1 MQAGGCH
8 EGRGH
13 YAMMIHP
20 SSIKEAVRSLLAS
33 KQRTILALIGIVI
46 GIGSVIAMVSVGRI
60 VQEES
65 LRQFK
70 EMGTDILSIEKEF
83 SPLPSTTS
91 GAAANSALRLDT
103 VLAIP
108 SRCPGIAAVAPS
120 VRGNGNVSFNGRK
133 LERASPIG
141 VTASFIAI
149 NKLSIR
155 EGRFLSDLDEQSR
168 YCVIGSQVAAELQK
182 KAADR
187 AIGSKIRIGDNLF
200 TVIGVTNEV
209 HEGGMRRFEPNEM
222 IYIHITTG
230 MRVFSNA
237 EITSITARVTAGTTN
252 NSARDQVMAYFTSLG
267 KGQAIK
273 VTSPEEIIA
282 QMEKQ
287 MQMFTLLLG
296 AIGSISL
303 IVGGVGVMNV
313 MLVSVTERRREIGI
327 RRALG
332 AKRGDIKGQFLIES
346 VILSL
351 IGGAFGILFGTAA
364 SWLIAH
370 FAKWQFVLS
379 LSAILLGVGV
389 SNAVGIF
396 FGYYPARQASM
407 LDPIVALKSD

>member
-1 MQAGGCH
+1 
-8 EGRGH
+8 
-13 YAMMIHP
+13 MMIHP
-20 SSIKEAVRSLLAS
+20 SHLKEAARSLLAS

-70 EMGTDILSIEKEF
+70 EMGTDILTIEKEF
-83 SPLPSTTS
+83 GGGGPPGMPGAPAA
-91 GAAANSALRLDT
+91 GAAAKAALRLET
-103 VLAIP
+103 ILAIP

-120 VRGNGNVSFNGRK
+120 VRGSGDISFTGKK
-133 LERASPIG
+133 LERCSPMG
-141 VTASFIAI
+141 VTASFLNI
-149 NKLSIR
+149 NKLTMR

-182 KAADR
+182 QGASQLL
-187 AIGSKIRIGDNLF
+187 GSKTRIGDNLF
-200 TVIGVTNEV
+200 TVIGVTSEV
-209 HEGGMRRFEPNEM
+209 PQGGMRRFEPNEM
-222 IYIHITTG
+222 IYVHITTG
-230 MRVFSNA
+230 LRVFANA
-237 EITSITARVTAGTTN
+237 EIQSITARVSNGTTN
-252 NSARDQVMAYFTSLG
+252 NTARDQVMAYVASLG
-267 KGQAIK
+267 KGQAVRI
-273 VTSPEEIIA
+273 TSPEEIIA

-332 AKRGDIKGQFLIES
+332 AKRGDIRGQFLIES

-351 IGGAFGILFGTAA
+351 IGGLLGIIFGIAA

-370 FAKWQFVLS
+370 FAKWQFALS
-379 LSAILLGVGV
+379 FSAVLLGVGV

-396 FGYYPARQASM
+396 FGYYPARQASL

>member
-1 MQAGGCH
+1 
-8 EGRGH
+8 
-13 YAMMIHP
+13 MIHP
-20 SSIKEAVRSLLAS
+20 SNLKEAARSLLSS

-60 VQEES
+60 VQDEA

-70 EMGTDILSIEKEF
+70 EMGTDILTIEKEF
-83 SPLPSTTS
+83 GGGLP
-91 GAAANSALRLDT
+91 GGGGGRPAAKSALKLDT
-103 VLAIP
+103 IRAIP
-108 SRCPGIAAVAPS
+108 SRCPAISSVAPS
-120 VRGNGNVSFNGRK
+120 VRGTGEASFNGKK
-133 LERASPIG
+133 LERSGPMG
-141 VTASFIAI
+141 VTASFLAI

-168 YCVIGSQVAAELQK
+168 FCVIGSQVAAELQK
-182 KAADR
+182 KGADPVV
-187 AIGSKIRIGDNLF
+187 GSKIRIGDNLF
-200 TVIGVTNEV
+200 TVIGVTSEV
-209 HEGGMRRFEPNEM
+209 PQGGMRRFEPNEM
-222 IYIHITTG
+222 IYLHITTSL
-230 MRVFSNA
+230 RVFANA
-237 EITSITARVTAGTTN
+237 EISSITARVSPGYTNTA
-252 NSARDQVMAYFTSLG
+252 ARDQVLAYFVSLG
-267 KGQAIK
+267 MGSAVRI
-273 VTSPEEIIA
+273 TSPEEIIA

-332 AKRGDIKGQFLIES
+332 AKRSDIRGQFLIES

-351 IGGAFGILFGTAA
+351 IGGLFGIIFGLGA

-370 FAKWQFVLS
+370 FANWQFS
-379 LSAILLGVGV
+379 LSVGAILLGVGV

-396 FGYYPARQASM
+396 FGYYPARQASL

>member
-1 MQAGGCH
+1 MQARGSD
-8 EGRGH
+8 EGRGDRT
-13 YAMMIHP
+13 MIHP
-20 SSIKEAVRSLLAS
+20 SNLKEAARSLLSS

-60 VQEES
+60 VQDEA

-70 EMGTDILSIEKEF
+70 EMGTDILTIEKEF
-83 SPLPSTTS
+83 GGAPSGPPGSATK
-91 GAAANSALRLDT
+91 SALRLDT
-103 VLAIP
+103 ILAIP
-108 SRCPGIAAVAPS
+108 GRCPGIAQVAPS
-120 VRGNGNVSFNGRK
+120 VRGSGDISFNGKK
-133 LERASPIG
+133 LERAAPMG
-141 VTASFIAI
+141 VTASFLNI
-149 NKLSIR
+149 NKLTMG

-168 YCVIGSQVAAELQK
+168 YCVIGSQVASELQK
-182 KAADR
+182 QGATQLL
-187 AIGSKIRIGDNLF
+187 GSKIRIGDNLF

-209 HEGGMRRFEPNEM
+209 PQGGMRRFEPNEM
-222 IYIHITTG
+222 IYLHITTG
-230 MRVFSNA
+230 LRVFKNA
-237 EITSITARVTAGTTN
+237 EISSITARVSVGTTN
-252 NSARDQVMAYFTSLG
+252 NTARDQVMAYFASLG
-267 KGQAIK
+267 MGSAVRI
-273 VTSPEEIIA
+273 TSPEEIIA

-332 AKRGDIKGQFLIES
+332 AKRSDIRGQFLIES

-351 IGGAFGILFGTAA
+351 IGGLFGIIFGLGA

-370 FAKWQFVLS
+370 FANWQFS
-379 LSAILLGVGV
+379 LSVGAILLGVGV

-396 FGYYPARQASM
+396 FGYYPARQASL

>member
-1 MQAGGCH
+1 
-8 EGRGH
+8 
-13 YAMMIHP
+13 MMIHP
-20 SSIKEAVRSLLAS
+20 SHLKEATRSLLAS
-33 KQRTILALIGIVI
+33 KQRTVLALIGIVI

-70 EMGTDILSIEKEF
+70 EMGTDILTIEKEF
-83 SPLPSTTS
+83 GGGGGPSGMPGGPGAAG
-91 GAAANSALRLDT
+91 GAAAKAALRLDT
-103 VLAIP
+103 ILAIP

-120 VRGNGNVSFNGRK
+120 VRGSGDISFNGKK
-133 LERASPIG
+133 LERCSPMG
-141 VTASFIAI
+141 VTASFLNI
-149 NKLSIR
+149 NKLTMR

-168 YCVIGSQVAAELQK
+168 YCAIGSQVAAELQK
-182 KAADR
+182 QGASR
-187 AIGSKIRIGDNLF
+187 LLGSKIRLGDNLF

-209 HEGGMRRFEPNEM
+209 PQGGMRRFEPNEM
-222 IYIHITTG
+222 IYLHITTG
-230 MRVFSNA
+230 LRVFANA
-237 EITSITARVTAGTTN
+237 EIQSITARVSPGTTN
-252 NSARDQVMAYFTSLG
+252 NAARDQVMAYVASLG
-267 KGQAIK
+267 KGQAIRI
-273 VTSPEEIIA
+273 TSPEEIIA

-346 VILSL
+346 IILSL
-351 IGGAFGILFGTAA
+351 IGGLFGIIFGIGA

-370 FAKWQFVLS
+370 FAKWQFALS
-379 LSAILLGVGV
+379 FSAILLGVGV

-396 FGYYPARQASM
+396 FGYYPARQASL

>member
-1 MQAGGCH
+1 
-8 EGRGH
+8 
-13 YAMMIHP
+13 MMIQP
-20 SSIKEAVRSLLAS
+20 SNIKEAARSLLAS

-70 EMGTDILSIEKEF
+70 EMGTDILTIEKEF
-83 SPLPSTTS
+83 GGSPGMPGAQAKS
-91 GAAANSALRLDT
+91 GLKLETIRDIPGGCP
-103 VLAIP
+103 AI
-108 SRCPGIAAVAPS
+108 SSVAPS
-120 VRGNGNVSFNGRK
+120 VRGSGNVSFNGKK
-133 LERASPIG
+133 LDRAGPMG
-141 VTASFIAI
+141 VTASFLEI
-149 NKLSIR
+149 NKLSVR
-155 EGRFLSDLDEQSR
+155 QGRFLSDLDEQSR
-168 YCVIGSQVAAELQK
+168 FCVIGSRVAAELQK
-182 KAADR
+182 NGSSQLL
-187 AIGSKIRIGDNLF
+187 GSKIRIGDNLF

-209 HEGGMRRFEPNEM
+209 PEGGMRRFEPNET

-230 MRVFSNA
+230 LRVFANA
-237 EITSITARVTAGTTN
+237 EISSITARVAPGTTN
-252 NSARDQVMAYFTSLG
+252 NSARDQVMSYFASLG
-267 KGQAIK
+267 KGPQVKI
-273 VTSPEEIIA
+273 TSPEEIIA

-332 AKRGDIKGQFLIES
+332 AKRGDIRGQFLIES

-351 IGGAFGILFGTAA
+351 IGGAFGIVFGIGA

-379 LSAILLGVGV
+379 ISALLLGVGV

-396 FGYYPARQASM
+396 FGYYPARQASL

>member
-1 MQAGGCH
+1 
-8 EGRGH
+8 
-13 YAMMIHP
+13 MMIQP
-20 SSIKEAVRSLLAS
+20 TYLKEAARSLLSS

-60 VQEES
+60 VQDES

-70 EMGTDILSIEKEF
+70 EMGTDILTIEKEF
-83 SPLPSTTS
+83 G
-91 GAAANSALRLDT
+91 GAPGMAGVGSRPAAKSSLKLDT
-103 VLAIP
+103 IRAIP
-108 SRCPGIAAVAPS
+108 SQCPAISAVAPS
-120 VRGNGNVSFNGRK
+120 VRGSGDSSFNGKR
-133 LERASPIG
+133 LERSSPMG
-141 VTASFIAI
+141 VTASFLEI
-149 NKLSIR
+149 NKLSMR
-155 EGRFLSDLDEQSR
+155 EGRFISDLDEQSR
-168 YCVIGSQVAAELQK
+168 YCVIGSQVADELHK
-182 KAADR
+182 KGADR
-187 AIGSKIRIGDNLF
+187 LIGSKIRIGDNLF

-209 HEGGMRRFEPNEM
+209 PQGGMRRFEPNEM
-222 IYIHITTG
+222 IYLHITTSL
-230 MRVFSNA
+230 RVFANA
-237 EITSITARVTAGTTN
+237 EINSITARVSHGVTN
-252 NSARDQVMAYFTSLG
+252 NTARDQVMAYFASLG
-267 KGQAIK
+267 MGSAVRI
-273 VTSPEEIIA
+273 TSPEEIIA

-332 AKRGDIKGQFLIES
+332 AKRGDIRGQFLIES

-351 IGGAFGILFGTAA
+351 IGGLLGIIFGIGA

-370 FAKWQFVLS
+370 FAKWQFS
-379 LSAILLGVGV
+379 LSVGAILLGVGV

-407 LDPIVALKSD
+407 LDPIVALKSE

>member
-1 MQAGGCH
+1 
-8 EGRGH
+8 
-13 YAMMIHP
+13 MMLHP
-20 SSIKEAVRSLLAS
+20 SNMKEAARSLLAS

-46 GIGSVIAMVSVGRI
+46 GIGSVIAMVSVGKI

-70 EMGTDILSIEKEF
+70 EMGTDILTIEKEF
-83 SPLPSTTS
+83 GGAPGIPGA
-91 GAAANSALRLDT
+91 GAAAKSALRLDT
-103 VLAIP
+103 IRAIP
-108 SRCPGIAAVAPS
+108 ARCPGIAVVAPS
-120 VRGNGNVSFNGRK
+120 VRGNGDVSFNGKK
-133 LERASPIG
+133 LERSSPMG
-141 VTASFIAI
+141 VTASFLDVH
-149 NKLSIR
+149 KLTLR

-168 YCVIGSQVAAELQK
+168 YCVIGSLVAADLIK
-182 KAADR
+182 KGAGKL
-187 AIGSKIRIGDNLF
+187 IGSKLRIGDNLF

-209 HEGGMRRFEPNEM
+209 PQGGMRRFEPNEM
-222 IYIHITTG
+222 IYLHITTG
-230 MRVFSNA
+230 LRVFGNA
-237 EITSITARVTAGTTN
+237 EINSITARVSTGTSN
-252 NSARDQVMAYFTSLG
+252 NTARDQVMAFIASQG
-267 KGQAIK
+267 KALVRI
-273 VTSPEEIIA
+273 TSPEEIIA

-332 AKRGDIKGQFLIES
+332 AKRSDIRGQFLIES

-351 IGGAFGILFGTAA
+351 IGGAFGIIFGVGA

-370 FAKWQFVLS
+370 FAKWQFVFS
-379 LSAILLGVGV
+379 FGAILLGVGV

-396 FGYYPARQASM
+396 FGYYPARQASL

>member
-1 MQAGGCH
+1 
-8 EGRGH
+8 
-13 YAMMIHP
+13 MILQ
-20 SSIKEAVRSLLAS
+20 SNLKEAVSSLLAS

-46 GIGSVIAMVSVGRI
+46 GIGSVIAMVSVGKI

-70 EMGTDILSIEKEF
+70 EMGTDILTIEKEF
-83 SPLPSTTS
+83 GGASGSAPGGGMPDNAPKRNLSLP
-91 GAAANSALRLDT
+91 
-103 VLAIP
+103 VVMAIP
-108 SRCPGIAAVAPS
+108 SRCPGITAAAPS
-120 VRGNGNVSFNGRK
+120 VRGSGDVSFNAKK
-133 LERASPIG
+133 LERCSPMG
-141 VTASFIAI
+141 VTASFLDI
-149 NKLSIR
+149 NKLTMR

-168 YCVIGSQVAAELQK
+168 YCVIGSLVAAELQK
-182 KAADR
+182 R
-187 AIGSKIRIGDNLF
+187 GAIQLVGSRIRLGDNLF

-209 HEGGMRRFEPNEM
+209 PQGGMRRFEPNEM
-222 IYIHITTG
+222 IYLHITTSL
-230 MRVFSNA
+230 RVFNNA
-237 EITSITARVTAGTTN
+237 EISSITARVSPGTSN
-252 NSARDQVMAYFTSLG
+252 NAARDQVMAYFTTLG
-267 KGQAIK
+267 KAQVRI
-273 VTSPEEIIA
+273 TSPEEIIA

-332 AKRGDIKGQFLIES
+332 AKRGDIRGQFLIES
-346 VILSL
+346 IILSL
-351 IGGAFGILFGTAA
+351 IGGLLGILFGVGA

-370 FAKWQFVLS
+370 FAQWQFVLS
-379 LSAILLGVGV
+379 FGAILLGVGV

-396 FGYYPARQASM
+396 FGYYPARQASL

>member
-1 MQAGGCH
+1 
-8 EGRGH
+8 
-13 YAMMIHP
+13 MMIHP
-20 SSIKEAVRSLLAS
+20 SNLKEATRSLLSS

-70 EMGTDILSIEKEF
+70 EMGTDILTIEKEF
-83 SPLPSTTS
+83 GGGPPGMPG
-91 GAAANSALRLDT
+91 GAAKTAAKSALKLDT
-103 VLAIP
+103 ILALP
-108 SRCPGIAAVAPS
+108 ARCPAVSLVAPS
-120 VRGNGNVSFNGRK
+120 VRGNGELSFNGKR
-133 LERASPIG
+133 LERAGTMG
-141 VTASFIAI
+141 VTASFPDI
-149 NKLSIR
+149 NKLSMR

-168 YCVIGSQVAAELQK
+168 FCVIGSQIAAELQK
-182 KAADR
+182 MGAVQLL
-187 AIGSKIRIGDNLF
+187 GSKIRIGDNLF

-209 HEGGMRRFEPNEM
+209 PQGGMRRFEPNEM
-222 IYIHITTG
+222 LYLHITTSL
-230 MRVFSNA
+230 RVFANA
-237 EITSITARVTAGTTN
+237 EISAITARVSPGVTN
-252 NSARDQVMAYFTSLG
+252 NTARDQIMAYFSSLG
-267 KGQAIK
+267 MGSAVRI
-273 VTSPEEIIA
+273 TSPEEIIA

-332 AKRGDIKGQFLIES
+332 AKRGDIRGQFLIES

-351 IGGAFGILFGTAA
+351 IGGLFGILFGIGA

-370 FAKWQFVLS
+370 FAKWQFALS
-379 LSAILLGVGV
+379 FGAILLGVGV

-396 FGYYPARQASM
+396 FGYYPARQASL

>member
-1 MQAGGCH
+1 
-8 EGRGH
+8 
-13 YAMMIHP
+13 MMIHP
-20 SSIKEAVRSLLAS
+20 SNMKEAARSLLAS

-46 GIGSVIAMVSVGRI
+46 GIGSVIAMVSVGKI

-70 EMGTDILSIEKEF
+70 EMGTDILTIEKEF
-83 SPLPSTTS
+83 GGAPGIPGAGATAKST
-91 GAAANSALRLDT
+91 LKLDT
-103 VLAIP
+103 IRAIP
-108 SRCPGIAAVAPS
+108 SHCPGIAVVAPS
-120 VRGNGNVSFNGRK
+120 VRGNGDVSFNGKK
-133 LERASPIG
+133 LERASPMG
-141 VTASFIAI
+141 VTASFLDV
-149 NKLSIR
+149 NKLTMR
-155 EGRFLSDLDEQSR
+155 AGRFLSDLDEQSR
-168 YCVIGSQVAAELQK
+168 YCVVGSLVASELQK
-182 KAADR
+182 KGAGQL
-187 AIGSKIRIGDNLF
+187 IGSKLRIGDNLY
-200 TVIGVTNEV
+200 TVTGVTSEV
-209 HEGGMRRFEPNEM
+209 PQGGMRRFEPNEM
-222 IYIHITTG
+222 IYIHITTSL
-230 MRVFSNA
+230 RVFANA
-237 EITSITARVTAGTTN
+237 EISSITARVSPGISN
-252 NSARDQVMAYFTSLG
+252 NVARDQIMAFIASRG
-267 KGQAIK
+267 KAQVR

-332 AKRGDIKGQFLIES
+332 AKRSDIRGQFLIES

-351 IGGAFGILFGTAA
+351 IGGAFGIIFGVGA

-370 FAKWQFVLS
+370 FAKWQFAFS
-379 LSAILLGVGV
+379 FGAILLGVGV

-396 FGYYPARQASM
+396 FGYYPARQASL